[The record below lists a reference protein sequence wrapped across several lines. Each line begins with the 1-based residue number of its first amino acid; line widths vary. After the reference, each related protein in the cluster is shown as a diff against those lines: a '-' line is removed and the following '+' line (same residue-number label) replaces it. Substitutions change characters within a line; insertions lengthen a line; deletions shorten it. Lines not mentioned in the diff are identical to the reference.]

1 MPTAANLLPATSK
14 VCSSC
19 RLVVARTDCHRNR
32 YGEYICRACQ
42 ASGVRFTRRRKF
54 GFHGGRLFT
63 GVWLGLTVVV
73 LLSLVSFTAYV
84 LVAHV
89 ELFGL
94 LRSVVR

>member
-1 MPTAANLLPATSK
+1 MPAASKFLPATSK

-19 RLVVARTDCHRNR
+19 RLVVARSDCHKNR

-42 ASGVRFTRRRKF
+42 ASGVRFTRRRRF
-54 GFHGGRLFT
+54 GFLGGRLFT
-63 GVWLGLTVVV
+63 GAWVGLTVAVV
-73 LLSLVSFTAYV
+73 LALVSFTTYV